1 MTALA
6 RNAQSLIDLR
16 MRGIRPEL
24 PVLVSLVGALEFE
37 NVTLIADP
45 KVRYDWRAI
54 GGLDVEVIAS
64 TAVTFPS
71 LLQTLADLALGVP
84 KRMILTFREGPSV
97 ECGEWRQITDFKVF
111 DWFPMPLAHAAWGE
125 SRKLASRLLDEVG
138 KTLPIPYDEAL
149 NLVIQLANEGKPWHA

>member
-24 PVLVSLVGALEFE
+24 PILVSLVGPLEFE

-45 KVRYDWRAI
+45 KARYDWRVI
-54 GGLDVEVIAS
+54 GGLEVEVIA
-64 TAVTFPS
+64 AVAVPFPA
-71 LLQTLADLALGVP
+71 LLQSLADLATGIP
-84 KRMILTFREGPSV
+84 KRMILTFSEGPSV

-111 DWFPMPLAHAAWGE
+111 DWFPMPLAHGAWGE
-125 SRKLASRLLDEVG
+125 SRKLAHRLLTAVG
-138 KTLPIPYDEAL
+138 KELPIPYDEAL
-149 NLVIQLANEGKPWHA
+149 NLVIQLAEEGKPWHA